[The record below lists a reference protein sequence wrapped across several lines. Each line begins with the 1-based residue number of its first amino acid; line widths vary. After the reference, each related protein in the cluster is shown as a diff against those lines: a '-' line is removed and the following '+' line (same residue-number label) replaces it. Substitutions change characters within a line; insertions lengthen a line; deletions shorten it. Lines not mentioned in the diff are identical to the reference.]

1 MLLSKRFR
9 RVLGV
14 ICMTTIT
21 IGAMTACGSKTP
33 TTDKGETSTGSVT
46 EGAAVEDVVFP
57 LTDNYQFS
65 IMTRV
70 ASDSEQDF
78 SKKAL
83 VQRMEKATNVTV
95 DYQAIPDEQFNDKFK
110 LSLSKSDMPDVVTKM
125 YIKPYDILGYANKGI
140 FIPLEDYINKN
151 MPNLKKVLDARPE
164 VRAAI
169 TAADGHIYTLPFVN
183 EWSKNS
189 KENINVIGAIPYIN
203 KSWLEQLGLKM
214 PTTTDE
220 LKTVLEAFAKDIKV
234 ENGNV
239 IPMSFRINQ
248 VNQDPGIS
256 LGSFG
261 NGDNMDHYMVTNDKK
276 VFFSLAQDDARKGL
290 EWLHELYSEGLIDS
304 EIFSQDPSTY
314 SAKVS
319 TGRVGLFY
327 DWAVGL
333 AGDYTDEYVA
343 LPPLAGP
350 DGTVNVPRQNYYS
363 FDMGVTAVTSTC
375 EKPSVVC
382 AYLDQYFEPSMS
394 IQNCNGTYDDPNYTN
409 VFTKGDDGMLKWTD
423 EGASDSKVRGNQNLY
438 DCFAILSDYYGV
450 YVDKMLDSDALRLN
464 MISTIYSPY
473 ITCDYNYPAAFMEQ
487 SDITRI
493 AEIETDL
500 KTYAEQTKAGIV
512 KDGITD
518 DNWKA
523 YLSKLDDM
531 GLKELIELKQKGFDM
546 FYELTN

>member
-14 ICMTTIT
+14 LCVAAMA
-21 IGAMTACGSKTP
+21 IGSLAACGSKTP
-33 TTDKGETSTGSVT
+33 SGNGNTSNGA
-46 EGAAVEDVVFP
+46 EGAAAEEVTFP
-57 LTDNYQFS
+57 LTESYKFS

-83 VQRMEKATNVTV
+83 VQRMQEATNVTA

-110 LSLSKSDMPDVVTKM
+110 LALSKKDMPDVVTKM
-125 YIKPYDILGYANKGI
+125 YIKPYDILGYANKGV
-140 FIPLEDYINKN
+140 FIPLESYIDKN
-151 MPNLKKVLDARPE
+151 MPNFKKILDARPE

-169 TAADGHIYTLPFVN
+169 TSADGHIYTLPFVN

-203 KSWLEQLGLKM
+203 KSWLDKLGLEM

-220 LKTVLEAFAKDIKV
+220 LKTVLEAFAKDIKD

-261 NGDNMDHYMVTNDKK
+261 SGDNMDHYMVTNDKK
-276 VFFSLAQDDARKGL
+276 VFYSLAQDDARKGL
-290 EWLHELYSEGLIDS
+290 EWLHELYAQGLIDP
-304 EIFSQDPSTY
+304 EIFSQDASTY

-327 DWAVGL
+327 DWAIGL

-343 LPPLAGP
+343 LPPLSGP
-350 DGTVNVPRQNYYS
+350 DGTVNIPRQNYYS
-363 FDMGVTAVTSTC
+363 FDMGVTAVTSAC
-375 EKPSVVC
+375 KKPSVVL

-394 IQNCNGTYDDPNYTN
+394 VQNCNGTYDDPNYTN
-409 VFTKGDDGMLKWTD
+409 VFTKGEDGMLKWTK
-423 EGASDSKVRGNQNLY
+423 EGLEDNKVRNDQNLA

-464 MISTIYSPY
+464 LLSTVYSPF
-473 ITCDYNYPAAFMEQ
+473 ITSNYNYPAAFMEQ
-487 SDITRI
+487 ADITRI

-518 DNWKA
+518 EAWKA
-523 YLSKLDDM
+523 YLTKLDEM